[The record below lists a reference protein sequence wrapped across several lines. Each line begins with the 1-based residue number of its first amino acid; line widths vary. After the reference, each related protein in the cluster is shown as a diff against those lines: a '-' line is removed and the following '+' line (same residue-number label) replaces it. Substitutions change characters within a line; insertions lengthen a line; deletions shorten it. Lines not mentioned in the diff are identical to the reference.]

1 MSKDIQIFNNDKFGQ
16 LRTVIID
23 NEPWF
28 VGKDVADTLGYSDTN
43 KAVAMHVDNEDKK
56 LNDKTSPSFGQR
68 GATLINESG
77 VYSLVFGSKLESAKE
92 FKHWVTHDVLPSI
105 RKTGAYQIPKV
116 TPNPH
121 YRTRMVKTAVT
132 DIGGTAQ
139 AIMLTYHVKPGMA
152 LAAAQEMVG
161 KAYGIDTTP
170 LQRLIPAEEH
180 PGYLNAGM
188 IAERLGLKYKTGKP
202 NAVEA
207 NKRLEAA
214 GLMEKHGK
222 QWRLTEAGKACGEEK
237 PYTKDG
243 HSGYQ
248 IVWNDSVF
256 DALGVQ

>member
-1 MSKDIQIFNNDKFGQ
+1 MQDLVF
-16 LRTVIID
+16 ID
-23 NEPWF
+23 NKQP
-28 VGKDVADTLGYSDTN
+28 VTSSRNVADHFEKQHKHVLEAINNLLTN
-43 KAVAMHVDNEDKK
+43 ADEKDRPKIGPMFYESTEPDSYGREQKVYYMNEKGFSLLVMGFNGAKALSWK
-56 LNDKTSPSFGQR
+56 LKYIDAFDEMRKR
-68 GATLINESG
+68 IATPQL
-77 VYSLVFGSKLESAKE
+77 
-92 FKHWVTHDVLPSI
+92 
-105 RKTGAYQIPKV
+105 

>member
-1 MSKDIQIFNNDKFGQ
+1 M
-16 LRTVIID
+16 
-23 NEPWF
+23 NEKGF
-28 VGKDVADTLGYSDTN
+28 ML
-43 KAVAMHVDNEDKK
+43 
-56 LNDKTSPSFGQR
+56 
-68 GATLINESG
+68 
-77 VYSLVFGSKLESAKE
+77 LVMGF
-92 FKHWVTHDVLPSI
+92 
-105 RKTGAYQIPKV
+105 TGAKALSWKLKFIDAFEEMRKSLSIPKV

-180 PGYLNAGM
+180 PGYLNASM

-222 QWRLTEAGKACGEEK
+222 HWRLTEAGKACGEEK
-237 PYTKDG
+237 PYTRDG

-248 IVWNDSVF
+248 IVWSEEVF
-256 DALGVQ
+256 QKLQ